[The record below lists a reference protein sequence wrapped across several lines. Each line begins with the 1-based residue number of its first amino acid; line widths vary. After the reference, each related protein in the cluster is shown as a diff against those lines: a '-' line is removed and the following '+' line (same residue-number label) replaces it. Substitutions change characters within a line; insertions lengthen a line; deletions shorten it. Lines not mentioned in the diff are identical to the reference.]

1 MDFTALTQQLIRA
14 YLGDDAQSTR
24 QVMEMVAEDIIVI
37 GTGRQEI
44 FRSRKEYMAALEREL
59 VERHGMH
66 FEVLSL
72 ECAVH
77 PITPEA
83 VLVTG
88 PLIIYGS
95 GAEAEGEPM
104 GVYMETRYSIVYRK
118 EADGW
123 KVAHLHHS
131 VPDIA
136 QSDQETYPKTLLRQ
150 VEEARRLAQRD
161 PLTDLLN
168 LRAFQEQY
176 RRMAPED
183 AWLYIIDIDH
193 FKQTNDAFGHL
204 VGNQV
209 LRELAAMMVS
219 SVRATDVVCR
229 MGGRRI
235 PHPLHGNAG
244 AGGGRG
250 PGPAAAGGCRQNAPG
265 HRASGKPVHRHQPH
279 HPGHW
284 PEGGRKEGRPGPVPV
299 QGSRAKPVY
308 HRPVGA
314 LLQNKSF
321 KIHP

>member
-14 YLGDDAQSTR
+14 YLGDDVQSTR

-104 GVYMETRYSIVYRK
+104 GVYMETRYSMVYRK

-131 VPDIA
+131 VPNTE

-229 MGGRRI
+229 MGGDEFLILCTGMRG
-235 PHPLHGNAG
+235 PEEAG
-244 AGGGRG
+244 ALARRLLEGADKMRRDTGHLESLSIGISHIT
-250 PGPAAAGGCRQNAPG
+250 PGIGLKEAAKKADQALYQSKAAGRNRYTIA
-265 HRASGKPVHRHQPH
+265 R
-279 HPGHW
+279 
-284 PEGGRKEGRPGPVPV
+284 
-299 QGSRAKPVY
+299 
-308 HRPVGA
+308 
-314 LLQNKSF
+314 
-321 KIHP
+321 